1 MISIC
6 MQLILRYEYFCVM
19 IYITPLRNNPCF
31 TYNHLRNFVIFFSR
45 RENDVRKAQQFT
57 KDITAVTEQMV
68 ELERAHGRHENILA
82 DLSNVE
88 SNINQLNKNITGL
101 KRDAD
106 FKLKTNQLQITK
118 MQNQEET
125 LYDDKERQA
134 DQNTEYFDIKKGLTR
149 NLKQIQLE
157 HEELKLTKN
166 FYEKETPF
174 MQVIAITFASS
185 NRIR

>member
-1 MISIC
+1 
-6 MQLILRYEYFCVM
+6 
-19 IYITPLRNNPCF
+19 
-31 TYNHLRNFVIFFSR
+31 
-45 RENDVRKAQQFT
+45 
-57 KDITAVTEQMV
+57 MV

-157 HEELKLTKN
+157 HEELKLTMN

-174 MQVIAITFASS
+174 MQVIFKVFAIEQVLIKHIEDSS
-185 NRIR
+185 KSKLYFSFRDVLLEQCLERHDIQI

>member
-1 MISIC
+1 M
-6 MQLILRYEYFCVM
+6 
-19 IYITPLRNNPCF
+19 
-31 TYNHLRNFVIFFSR
+31 
-45 RENDVRKAQQFT
+45 RKAQQFT

-88 SNINQLNKNITGL
+88 STINQLNKNITGL

-157 HEELKLTKN
+157 HEELKLTIN

-174 MQVIAITFASS
+174 LQVQ
-185 NRIR
+185 

>member
-1 MISIC
+1 
-6 MQLILRYEYFCVM
+6 
-19 IYITPLRNNPCF
+19 
-31 TYNHLRNFVIFFSR
+31 
-45 RENDVRKAQQFT
+45 
-57 KDITAVTEQMV
+57 MV

-134 DQNTEYFDIKKGLTR
+134 DQNSEYFDIKKGLTR

-174 MQVIAITFASS
+174 MQVIFKVFAIEQVLIKHIEDSS
-185 NRIR
+185 KSKLYFSFRDVLLEQCLERHDIQI